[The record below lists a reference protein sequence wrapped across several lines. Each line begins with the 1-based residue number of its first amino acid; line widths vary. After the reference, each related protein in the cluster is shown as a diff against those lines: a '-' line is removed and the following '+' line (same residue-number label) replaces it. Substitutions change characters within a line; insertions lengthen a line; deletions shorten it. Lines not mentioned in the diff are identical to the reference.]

1 MADDVLTVNQGRSPR
16 FDSAAFAFYYSVM
29 ILFGADWRNSQNR
42 NVPYPKRRKMDIF
55 RFLEGNGIAYERCDH
70 PAVFTCEEADRLV
83 PPMEGTKTKNLFVRD
98 KKGRRHFLVVVGYE
112 KTVDLKSLS
121 SLMGLSSLA
130 MASPDRL
137 RRYLGVDPGSV
148 TILAVINDTEKKVEV
163 LFDRALWHS
172 QSFLCHPLINTSTL
186 AISKQ
191 GIQRFLELTG
201 HEVIVQDVPAS
212 GRERC

>member
-1 MADDVLTVNQGRSPR
+1 MSIPNSAFGWSLLIVDPDCRRMSTNQ
-16 FDSAAFAFYYSVM
+16 A
-29 ILFGADWRNSQNR
+29 
-42 NVPYPKRRKMDIF
+42 VPYPKRRKMDIF

-83 PPMEGTKTKNLFVRD
+83 PPMEGAKTKNLFVRD

-121 SLMGLSSLA
+121 SLMGLSSLT

-137 RRYLGVDPGSV
+137 KRHLGVDPGSV

-163 LFDRALWHS
+163 LFDRDLWHS
-172 QSFLCHPLINTSTL
+172 PSFRCHPLINTSTL

-201 HEVIVQDVPAS
+201 HEVIVLDVPAS

>member
-1 MADDVLTVNQGRSPR
+1 MSIPISAFGWSLLIVDPDCRRMSINQDVS
-16 FDSAAFAFYYSVM
+16 
-29 ILFGADWRNSQNR
+29 
-42 NVPYPKRRKMDIF
+42 YPKRRKMDIF
-55 RFLEGNGIAYERCDH
+55 RFLEENGIAYERCDH
-70 PAVFTCEEADRLV
+70 PAVFTCEEAERLV
-83 PPMEGTKTKNLFVRD
+83 PPMEGAKTKNLFVRD
-98 KKGRRHFLVVVGYE
+98 KKGRRHFLVVVVYE

-121 SLMGLSSLA
+121 SLMGLSSLT

-137 RRYLGVDPGSV
+137 KRYLGVDPGSV

-163 LFDRALWHS
+163 VFDSALWHS

>member
-1 MADDVLTVNQGRSPR
+1 
-16 FDSAAFAFYYSVM
+16 
-29 ILFGADWRNSQNR
+29 
-42 NVPYPKRRKMDIF
+42 MDIF
-55 RFLEGNGIAYERCDH
+55 RVLEGNGIAYERCDH

-83 PPMEGTKTKNLFVRD
+83 PPMEGAKTKNLFVRD
-98 KKGRRHFLVVVGYE
+98 KKGRRHLLVVVGYE

-121 SLMGLSSLA
+121 SLMGLSSLT

-201 HEVIVQDVPAS
+201 HEVIVQDVPTS
-212 GRERC
+212 GREPC

>member
-1 MADDVLTVNQGRSPR
+1 M
-16 FDSAAFAFYYSVM
+16 
-29 ILFGADWRNSQNR
+29 
-42 NVPYPKRRKMDIF
+42 
-55 RFLEGNGIAYERCDH
+55 
-70 PAVFTCEEADRLV
+70 
-83 PPMEGTKTKNLFVRD
+83 
-98 KKGRRHFLVVVGYE
+98 VVVYE

-121 SLMGLSSLA
+121 SLMGLSSLT

-137 RRYLGVDPGSV
+137 KRYLGVDPGSV

-163 LFDRALWHS
+163 LFDRDLWHS
-172 QSFLCHPLINTSTL
+172 PSFRCHPLINTSTL

-201 HEVIVQDVPAS
+201 HEVIVLDVPAS